1 LLLTLGA
8 AAARVGDEFARLTE
22 AYQAGAQHTR
32 FPCIDKTD
40 DRNVIGG
47 NRPTVLAP
55 AQRRRRRRRGARGA
69 EIAHMNPN
77 QLGAFLQAEAARF
90 HSLLKN
96 SRVSRATP

>member
-8 AAARVGDEFARLTE
+8 AAARVGDEFARLAE

-55 AQRRRRRRRGARGA
+55 AQRRRRGARGA

-90 HSLLKN
+90 RSLPTN